1 MSPPKDPIKY
11 KEWRR
16 KNSNG
21 FYAPPRYYI
30 MLFCGITLIF
40 AGFGATA
47 FGTFFFIASVI
58 TLGIQ
63 MQFTG

>member
-1 MSPPKDPIKY
+1 MQN
-11 KEWRR
+11 